1 MFTIKEH
8 RDQMKPHSVQTSNP
22 AAVVTA
28 LSLVVSSISCSAQND
43 AGAVPATTQSK
54 AQNTSADADG
64 APAQAANREKSGD
77 WPGFRGPGGMGHS
90 DATSL
95 PLNWAADENIR
106 WRRELPGGGSSS
118 PVVFGDHIYLTSYTG
133 YQVPGE
139 GQGRLDDLTRHLLC
153 LNRED
158 GELIWDRAVKAKL
171 PEEERIRDHGYA
183 ANTPAADADRVY
195 VFLGKSGV
203 FAYTHEG
210 RRLWQADVGSG
221 THGWG
226 TSASPLLYRDLVII
240 NASVESQSLIA
251 LDRKTGDEL
260 WRASGIKEA
269 WNTPVIVQTA
279 SGQDELIIA
288 KHGKV
293 LGFSPESGEE
303 LWSCDTDITWYMV
316 PGAVAA
322 DGIVYVLGGRSG
334 TASLAVRA
342 GGRGDVTSTHRL
354 WTSNKGSNVT
364 SPVIHDGHLY
374 WMHEKLAIAYC
385 ARGETGELVYEQRID
400 RGGQIYASSLL
411 GDGRVYYTNRSG
423 RTFVV
428 PAKPEFEL
436 LATNELRDGTLFN
449 ASPAV
454 TGNRLLIRSEK
465 HLYCIEAP

>member
-1 MFTIKEH
+1 
-8 RDQMKPHSVQTSNP
+8 MKRHSIRTSNP

-28 LSLVVSSISCSAQND
+28 LSLIFSSVSCSAQND
-43 AGAVPATTQSK
+43 EGAESATTQSPSRN
-54 AQNTSADADG
+54 AVASGNGTRGRDQSGNRDTSA
-64 APAQAANREKSGD
+64 D

-90 DATSL
+90 DTTSL
-95 PLNWAADENIR
+95 PLKWAADENIK
-106 WRRELPGGGSSS
+106 WQRELPGGGSSS

-133 YQVPGE
+133 YLVPGE
-139 GQGRLDDLTRHLLC
+139 GQGSLDDLTRHLLC

-158 GELIWDRAVKAKL
+158 GELIWDRPVKAKL
-171 PEEERIRDHGYA
+171 PEEQRIRDHGYA

-195 VFLGKSGV
+195 AFFGKSGV
-203 FAYTHEG
+203 FAYSHDGEQ
-210 RRLWQADVGSG
+210 LWQADVGSG

-226 TSASPLLYRDLVII
+226 TSASPVLYRELVFI

-251 LDRKTGDEL
+251 LNRTTGNEI
-260 WRASGIKEA
+260 WRAKGINEA

-279 SGQDELIIA
+279 SGDDELIIA

-293 LGFSPESGEE
+293 LGFDPDTGEE

-316 PGAVAA
+316 PSAVAS

-334 TASLAVRA
+334 TAALAVRA
-342 GGRGDVTSTHRL
+342 GGRGNVTSTHRL

-364 SPVIHDGHLY
+364 SPVVHDGHLY

-385 ARGETGELVYEQRID
+385 ARGETGELVYEERIN

-411 GDGRVYYTNRSG
+411 AGGRVYYTNRSG

-428 PAKPEFEL
+428 PAQPDFEL

-454 TGNRLLIRSEK
+454 AANRLLIRSEK
-465 HLYCIEAP
+465 HLYCIEGP